1 MKVASVTETKNNL
14 SSILDHVKGGSTVI
28 ITERNQSIARIE
40 PLSES
45 PSMSL
50 ELLDLERQ
58 GLISRP
64 RKKVDLQDLL
74 TGELPS
80 TTQGD
85 DGVTEALLAERRESD
100 R

>member
-1 MKVASVTETKNNL
+1 
-14 SSILDHVKGGSTVI
+14 
-28 ITERNQSIARIE
+28 
-40 PLSES
+40 
-45 PSMSL
+45 MSL